1 MDRSMSGP
9 LIIVTGCIYAYV
21 AWEQLMKGN
30 DGMALAYM
38 GYSVSNIG
46 LWMAVK

>member
-1 MDRSMSGP
+1 MDRGMSGT

-21 AWEQLMKGN
+21 AWEQLLKGN
-30 DGMALAYM
+30 DGMALAYA
-38 GYSVSNIG
+38 GYSLSNIG

>member
-1 MDRSMSGP
+1 MDRSMSAP

-21 AWEQLMKGN
+21 AWEQFMKGN

>member
-21 AWEQLMKGN
+21 AWEQFLKGN